1 MGIVDTVEGIVG
13 RLGIAE
19 SLFRTS
25 GGGAYLFSSVFEV
38 AWFLSDH
45 RWPHSTLGQYVTK
58 FALNSDL
65 SLFNDISDKLF
76 NSKDRWLA
84 LLWLTGFSV

>member
-38 AWFLSDH
+38 AWFLSNH
-45 RWPHSTLGQYVTK
+45 RRPHSTLGQYVTK
-58 FALNSDL
+58 LALNSDL

-76 NSKDRWLA
+76 NSKDTWLA
-84 LLWLTGFSV
+84 SHRLIAFSI